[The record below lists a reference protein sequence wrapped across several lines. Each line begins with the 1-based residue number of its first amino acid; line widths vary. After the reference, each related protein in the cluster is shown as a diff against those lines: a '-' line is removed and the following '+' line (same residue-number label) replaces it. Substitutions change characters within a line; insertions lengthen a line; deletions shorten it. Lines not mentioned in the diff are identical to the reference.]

1 MELLEI
7 ISQYGLTVVLAVLF
21 IKNSLDS
28 KAEMQRLHED
38 YIRTQKEDKQEY
50 IKLNEKMITAIGELS
65 QDVKELQRTIKK

>member
-1 MELLEI
+1 
-7 ISQYGLTVVLAVLF
+7 
-21 IKNSLDS
+21 
-28 KAEMQRLHED
+28 MQRLHED